1 MRLLNGKLLRFLVL
15 GLCLLIFTSPVF
27 AGKEDKAVKDDK
39 AVKVEKAVKAE
50 KAVKTGKAMKAE
62 KAVKTEPVEKKEAS
76 KGNVAVVNGV
86 AISQED
92 FDRELFGIQEQSAN
106 RGEKIDDARLVEV
119 KKKVLEKLID
129 GELLYQES
137 QKMGLK
143 ADDSMVDEQYAKF
156 KEQFPNEEEFK
167 KELVKAKLTEA
178 SLKSQIKQVM
188 IIQQYID
195 KEFIQKITVSEE
207 ELKAFYETHLKSR
220 IEQNMKQ
227 EKIQTEVASYLEKL
241 KEKANVERNIP

>member
-1 MRLLNGKLLRFLVL
+1 MRLLNGKLFRFLVL
-15 GLCLLIFTSPVF
+15 ALCLVVFSSPVS
-27 AGKEDKAVKDDK
+27 AGKAVKTAKDDK

-50 KAVKTGKAMKAE
+50 KAVKT
-62 KAVKTEPVEKKEAS
+62 EPVEKVEAP

-92 FDRELFGIQEQSAN
+92 FDREFSGIQEQSAN
-106 RGEKIDDARLVEV
+106 RGEKLDDARLAEV
-119 KKKVLEKLID
+119 KKKVLDKLIG

-137 QKMGLK
+137 QKMGIK
-143 ADDSMVDEQYAKF
+143 VDDSTVDEQYAKF
-156 KEQFPNEEEFK
+156 KEQFPNAEEFN
-167 KELVKAKLTEA
+167 KELAKIKLTEA

-188 IIQQYID
+188 AIQQYID
-195 KEFIQKITVSEE
+195 KEFVQKITVSED

-227 EKIQTEVASYLEKL
+227 EKIQTEVASHLDKL
-241 KEKANVERNIP
+241 REKANVERNMP